1 MVWDGLEPGASVWDR
16 SSVYFEKPTM
26 ASGWS
31 RERVSDYGNAL
42 WGQRAGQSG
51 DVFEDELTKVAD
63 GVGTEYEREENS
75 G

>member
-1 MVWDGLEPGASVWDR
+1 MVWDGVEPEASMWDR
-16 SSVYFEKPTM
+16 SSVYFEKLTL

-42 WGQRAGQSG
+42 LGQRGGQSG
-51 DVFEDELTKVAD
+51 DTFEDELTKVAD
-63 GVGTEYEREENS
+63 GVDTEYEREENS